1 MNADELRA
9 LQATRYRQDP
19 VAASSPFVRAATSPP
34 PTWPAAWT
42 GAARS
47 CGTGMLACAGNMLLD
62 ALVACAGV
70 TLKAAATAM
79 NVPLRGGRVSVEG
92 DLDFRGTLAVPRRR
106 RWGSA
111 PSSWTATRTSRVQG
125 DARRHHRDALRTRL
139 RRARRARHRLDR
151 DRAHSRY
158 QPARGRD
165 HSRHD
170 RDVGSGPARHRGRD
184 ADVEPI
190 PRARRRA
197 ARAARR

>member
-79 NVPLRGGRVSVEG
+79 NVPVRGRSLRKPHAANAHTPNPAGRIGRHVAPAQLVFSILVRG
-92 DLDFRGTLAVPRRR
+92 DDVMLRHKTAQDFRRAFPA
-106 RWGSA
+106 A
-111 PSSWTATRTSRVQG
+111 PN
-125 DARRHHRDALRTRL
+125 
-139 RRARRARHRLDR
+139 
-151 DRAHSRY
+151 
-158 QPARGRD
+158 
-165 HSRHD
+165 
-170 RDVGSGPARHRGRD
+170 
-184 ADVEPI
+184 VEPDLLLSFS
-190 PRARRRA
+190 RLARLWR
-197 ARAARR
+197 